1 MHPSANIDS
10 VLMFDLDGKRLGSV
24 IPKPPNKLEGPS
36 AIVLADRRLYV
47 LNMTSNRVT
56 AIDL

>member
-1 MHPSANIDS
+1 
-10 VLMFDLDGKRLGSV
+10 MFDLDGKRLGSV
-24 IPKPPNKLEGPS
+24 SPKPPNKLDGPS
-36 AIVLADRRLYV
+36 AIVLADRKLYV